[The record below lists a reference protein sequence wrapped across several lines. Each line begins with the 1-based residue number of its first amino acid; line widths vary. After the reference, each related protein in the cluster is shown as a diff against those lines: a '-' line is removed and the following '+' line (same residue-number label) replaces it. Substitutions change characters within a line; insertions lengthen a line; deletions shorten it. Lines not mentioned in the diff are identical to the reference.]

1 MLLKLT
7 SIIFVGELLFLYAL
21 STWYFTSW
29 TMLIFLNKLL
39 QRLSAC
45 DCLSEDS
52 TERWKEARWTNLI
65 AGSGLLAGLMGYSE
79 RKL

>member
-1 MLLKLT
+1 MVFY
-7 SIIFVGELLFLYAL
+7 IMDYDN
-21 STWYFTSW
+21 YF
-29 TMLIFLNKLL
+29 FKLL